1 LCPYTTLFR
10 SLFLCGVVAESVGL
24 HPAAGRPQRPYNLL
38 RPGTGDNKGPADR
51 RRVQPPP
58 VTGMPAAAQQQV
70 YIQPVLVL
78 QGQQGVSR
86 QGQSVDP
93 VGEIPKR
100 FLDGND
106 GSPGASC
113 AGCYCTACSATMW
126 V

>member
-51 RRVQPPP
+51 RRLQPPP
-58 VTGMPAAAQQQV
+58 GTGMPAAEQQQV
-70 YIQPVLVL
+70 DIQRVLVL

-86 QGQSVDP
+86 QRQSVDP

-100 FLDGND
+100 VLGGND
-106 GSPGASC
+106 GYPVASC
-113 AGCYCTACSATMW
+113 AGSYCTGCSAAL
-126 V
+126 